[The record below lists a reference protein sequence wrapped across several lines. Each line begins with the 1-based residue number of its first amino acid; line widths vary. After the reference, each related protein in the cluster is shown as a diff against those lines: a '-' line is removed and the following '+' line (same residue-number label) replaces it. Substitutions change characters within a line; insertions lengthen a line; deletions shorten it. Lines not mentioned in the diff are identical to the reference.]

1 MDVKDKVVIVTGA
14 SAGIGTETAVQ
25 LARLGANVV
34 VVARRLERLQA
45 LVGQIEQQG
54 GTALAAQADIAQE
67 AQVRAFVEKTL
78 QRFGRIDVLVNNAGA
93 GLYAT
98 VEETTAEQ
106 MERIWRI
113 NFLGTFYCISNV
125 LPVLRRQGSGQ
136 IITISSMSG
145 RRGAAFKSAYCA
157 AKFAQI
163 GLMESLRMETAG
175 SGILTT
181 LIFPGATET
190 EFFDVIENPKNRKIR
205 FYGSLQSSSQVA
217 GAVVQAIR
225 KPKVEIITQ
234 PLGRLQT
241 ILHASSPGLAD
252 WLVRKTVKRNV
263 DI

>member
-1 MDVKDKVVIVTGA
+1 MDFKNKVVVVTGA
-14 SAGIGTETAVQ
+14 SAGIGAETALQ
-25 LARLGANVV
+25 LGRLGANVV
-34 VVARRLERLQA
+34 VVARRLERLRD
-45 LVGQIEQQG
+45 LVGRIEQEG
-54 GTALAAQADIAQE
+54 GVGLAIRADITQE
-67 AQVRAFVEKTL
+67 PDVREFAEKSL
-78 QRFGRIDVLVNNAGA
+78 EKFGRIDVLVNNAGA

-106 MERIWRI
+106 MERIWRT

-125 LPVLRRQGSGQ
+125 LPILRKQGGGQ

-163 GLMESLRMETAG
+163 GLMESLRMELSGT
-175 SGILTT
+175 GILTT

-205 FYGSLQSSSQVA
+205 YYGPLQSPAQVA

-225 KPKVEIITQ
+225 KPAIEIITQ
-234 PLGRLQT
+234 RMGRLQN
-241 ILHASSPGLAD
+241 IIHATSPRLAD